1 MGKILGYQEL
11 VAALPR
17 RCPGL
22 LLDRVE
28 MIDDRHLCGV
38 KLVNSNEEF
47 FIGHFPNHPIMPG
60 VLQIEAMKQLCEIAA
75 RPLLATEERS
85 EIHLPLVEKVK
96 FRRPVT
102 PGDRLKIEAELLENS
117 DGRIRFRAVAAT
129 RAGVASEG
137 FLTLAAR
144 SPIVPA
150 TMPSLFSGLDH
161 GEDTPLDAGKT
172 MSMMPH
178 RYPFLLIDYVQK
190 ITDATVTAIKNVS
203 GNDAIFRHL
212 GALAPTM
219 PESLLC
225 EICAQAGAAC
235 VLSRPENDGKL
246 GFFMAIDRAES
257 FAPIVPGDQI
267 AVEATL
273 PPSKSKFGKG
283 PCSICVEG
291 EKRFEINLMFAIV
304 DA

>member
-11 VAALPR
+11 IAALPR

-28 MIDDRHLCGV
+28 VIDDRHLLGL

-47 FIGHFPNHPIMPG
+47 FIGHFPGHPIMPG
-60 VLQIEAMKQLCEIAA
+60 VLQIEAMKQLCELAA
-75 RPLLATEERS
+75 RPLLATAEKS
-85 EIHLPLVEKVK
+85 DIHLPVLEKVK

-102 PGDRLKIEAELLENS
+102 PGDRLKIEAELLES
-117 DGRIRFRAVAAT
+117 ADGKMRFRTVAST
-129 RAGVASEG
+129 KAGVASEG

-150 TMPSLFSGLDH
+150 TIPQLFGEFDH
-161 GEDTPLDAGKT
+161 DAETPLDAVKT

-190 ITDATVTAIKNVS
+190 ITDAMVTAVKNIS
-203 GNDAIFRHL
+203 GDDAIFRHL
-212 GALAPTM
+212 GNLVPTM

-225 EICAQAGAAC
+225 ELSAQAGAAC
-235 VLSRPENDGKL
+235 VLSRPENEGKL

-267 AVEATL
+267 VVDATL

-283 PCSICVEG
+283 PCTIYVEG

>member
-1 MGKILGYQEL
+1 MGKIFGYQEL
-11 VAALPR
+11 IAALPR

-28 MIDDRHLCGV
+28 VIDERHLLGL

-47 FIGHFPNHPIMPG
+47 FIGHFPGHPIMPG
-60 VLQIEAMKQLCEIAA
+60 VLQIEAMKQLCELAA
-75 RPLLATEERS
+75 RPLLATEELCD
-85 EIHLPLVEKVK
+85 IHLPLVEKVK

-102 PGDRLKIEAELLENS
+102 PGDRLKIEAELLES
-117 DGRIRFRAVAAT
+117 GAGRMRFRTVAST
-129 RAGVASEG
+129 KFGVVSEG

-150 TMPSLFSGLDH
+150 VMPALFGGNDRSD
-161 GEDTPLDAGKT
+161 ETPLDAVKT

-178 RYPFLLIDYVQK
+178 RYPFLLIDYVQR
-190 ITDATVTAIKNVS
+190 ITDAAVTAVKNIS
-203 GNDAIFRHL
+203 GDDAIFRHF
-212 GALAPTM
+212 GNLAPVM

-225 EICAQAGAAC
+225 EISAQAGAAC
-235 VLSRPENDGKL
+235 VLSRPENEGKL
-246 GFFMAIDRAES
+246 GVFMAIDRAES

-267 AVEATL
+267 AVDATL

-283 PCSICVEG
+283 PCTIYVEG

>member
-11 VAALPR
+11 IAALPR

-28 MIDDRHLCGV
+28 VIDDRHLRGL

-47 FIGHFPNHPIMPG
+47 FIGHFPEHPIMPG
-60 VLQIEAMKQLCEIAA
+60 VLQIEAMKQLCELVA
-75 RPLLATEERS
+75 RPQLATAELS
-85 EIHLPLVEKVK
+85 DIHLPLIEKVK

-102 PGDRLKIEAELLENS
+102 PGDRLKIEAELLES
-117 DGRIRFRAVAAT
+117 SEGKMRFRAVAST
-129 RAGVASEG
+129 KSGVASEG

-144 SPIVPA
+144 TPLVPP
-150 TMPSLFSGLDH
+150 TIPQLFSEVDLGA
-161 GEDTPLDAGKT
+161 ETPLNAMKM

-190 ITDATVTAIKNVS
+190 IAETTVMAVKNVS
-203 GNDAIFRHL
+203 GNDAIFRHF
-212 GALAPTM
+212 GTLAPTL

-225 EICAQAGAAC
+225 EMCAQAGAAC
-235 VLSRPENDGKL
+235 VLSRPENEGKI
-246 GFFMAIDRAES
+246 GIFMTIDRAES
-257 FAPIVPGDQI
+257 FAPIVPGDQL
-267 AVEATL
+267 AVDATL
-273 PPSKSKFGKG
+273 PPSNMKFGKG
-283 PCSICVEG
+283 PCTVYVEG
-291 EKRFEINLMFAIV
+291 EKRFEINLMFGII

>member
-11 VAALPR
+11 IAALPR
-17 RCPGL
+17 LCPGL

-28 MIDDRHLCGV
+28 IVDDRHLRGV
-38 KLVNSNEEF
+38 KLVNANEEF
-47 FIGHFPNHPIMPG
+47 FIGHFPGHPIMPG
-60 VLQIEAMKQLCEIAA
+60 VLQIEAMKQLCELAA
-75 RPLLATEERS
+75 RPALATAELS
-85 EIHLPLVEKVK
+85 DIHLPLIEKVK
-96 FRRPVT
+96 FRRPVM
-102 PGDRLKIEAELLENS
+102 PGDRLKIEAELLENG
-117 DGRIRFRAVAAT
+117 DGGMRFRT
-129 RAGVASEG
+129 VASTKCGVVSEA

-150 TMPSLFSGLDH
+150 VMPELFGDNDRS
-161 GEDTPLDAGKT
+161 EATPLDAVKT

-178 RYPFLLIDYVQK
+178 RYPFLLIDYVQRF
-190 ITDATVTAIKNVS
+190 TDTAVTAVKNIS
-203 GNDAIFRHL
+203 GNDAIFRHFGTL
-212 GALAPTM
+212 PPAM

-225 EICAQAGAAC
+225 EISAQAGAAC
-235 VLSRPENDGKL
+235 VLSRPENEGKL

-267 AVEATL
+267 AVDATL

-283 PCSICVEG
+283 PCTIYVEG